1 LFVFTMR
8 FLDWPRCLFL
18 LGQTI
23 NLIINLTN
31 LEYLGIINVYSNSS
45 YYCALLFV
53 ENVYSLL
60 K

>member
-1 LFVFTMR
+1 MR